1 MRPGDIHQ
9 DAKWKHRSH
18 DGVKVNKSTC
28 NARTSVSG
36 LYPFTLFLSPFRF
49 GKRQLATATGIATER
64 FFRLEFGEIEVYH
77 AVFRKYSLISEAV
90 LKISY
95 LAAVFSIGL
104 ALLSPLQA
112 IAADKTGAHAAN
124 APAGMPGNEGKV
136 ISTLDAPGYTYMELA
151 NTEKRFWIAAPT
163 TRVKVGDRV
172 RFEQSLVMKNF
183 NSKTLNRTFDQII
196 FVNSATIVN

>member
-1 MRPGDIHQ
+1 
-9 DAKWKHRSH
+9 
-18 DGVKVNKSTC
+18 
-28 NARTSVSG
+28 
-36 LYPFTLFLSPFRF
+36 
-49 GKRQLATATGIATER
+49 
-64 FFRLEFGEIEVYH
+64 
-77 AVFRKYSLISEAV
+77 

-112 IAADKTGAHAAN
+112 IAADKTGGQAAN
-124 APAGMPGNEGKV
+124 ASGGMPGNEGKV
-136 ISTLDAPGYTYMELA
+136 LSTLDAPGYTYMELA